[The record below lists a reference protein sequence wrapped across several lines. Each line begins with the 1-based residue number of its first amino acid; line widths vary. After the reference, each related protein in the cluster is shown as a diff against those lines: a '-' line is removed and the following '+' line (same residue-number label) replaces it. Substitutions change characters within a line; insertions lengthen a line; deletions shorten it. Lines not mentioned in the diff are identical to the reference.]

1 MDLPLL
7 NEEEEFDLLEEILS
21 EGTIMEEID
30 KEETKEENK
39 YNIMSSLLVAWTD
52 LHKLMI
58 EKNQLLTSLNT
69 GLRKNTIIADE
80 LVTCLRNAE
89 RRERDQRLSTSSYR
103 RRTYFGYRPNR
114 ASHRRPAVKSKVVKK
129 D

>member
-7 NEEEEFDLLEEILS
+7 NEEEEFDLLKEVLS
-21 EGTIMEEID
+21 EDTIMEEID
-30 KEETKEENK
+30 KEETKEEYK
-39 YNIMSSLLVAWTD
+39 DNIMSSLLVALTD

-58 EKNQLLTSLNT
+58 EQNQLLTSLNT

-89 RRERDQRLSTSSYR
+89 RRERDQSYR
-103 RRTYFGYRPNR
+103 RRTNFGYRPNR
-114 ASHRRPAVKSKVVKK
+114 ASPRRPAVKSKVVKK

>member
-58 EKNQLLTSLNT
+58 EQNQLLTSLNT
-69 GLRKNTIIADE
+69 GLRKNTIIAD
-80 LVTCLRNAE
+80 LLKKCWKKGKRSKAI
-89 RRERDQRLSTSSYR
+89 Y
-103 RRTYFGYRPNR
+103 
-114 ASHRRPAVKSKVVKK
+114 VKL
-129 D
+129 

>member
-30 KEETKEENK
+30 KEETKEEYK
-39 YNIMSSLLVAWTD
+39 DNIMSSLSVALTD

-58 EKNQLLTSLNT
+58 EQNQLLTSLNT

-80 LVTCLRNAE
+80 LVTCLRNAK
-89 RRERDQRLSTSSYR
+89 RRERDQRLSTSS
-103 RRTYFGYRPNR
+103 
-114 ASHRRPAVKSKVVKK
+114 
-129 D
+129 